1 MKVTNYVLVFHK
13 MELLSLLHIIARRNK
28 LSDMDKVLGMV
39 FGLCLI
45 NLSYFGKNSLI
56 CCLNMLMILIKIFKE
71 LD

>member
-1 MKVTNYVLVFHK
+1 

-39 FGLCLI
+39 FGICLI
-45 NLSYFGKNSLI
+45 NLSYFGKDSLI
-56 CCLNMLMILIKIFKE
+56 CYLNMLMILIKIFKE